1 MPFDWAAF
9 RPAPDGHADW
19 SRKPNWHDQTDRLYF
34 AKELLQPFQCK
45 NAGSC
50 APSFLAAELMRVA
63 HEGAARTKDVRIGW
77 NPVPGADD
85 KPRRDASGKIL
96 FADWHYTYAEAF
108 WHGSQ
113 WISHAL
119 FHIARDIVA
128 DDPPELARPFFEEL
142 ADLAA
147 HPPFDPDGFAARESA
162 IHSTPWDDRRRG
174 WWNDRAD
181 FIEDLVRAHE
191 SLHGWSR

>member
-1 MPFDWAAF
+1 
-9 RPAPDGHADW
+9 
-19 SRKPNWHDQTDRLYF
+19 
-34 AKELLQPFQCK
+34 
-45 NAGSC
+45 
-50 APSFLAAELMRVA
+50 MRVA

-96 FADWHYTYAEAF
+96 FADWHYTFAEEF

-113 WISHAL
+113 WISLAL

-147 HPPFDPDGFAARESA
+147 HPPFDPDSFAARESA

-174 WWNDRAD
+174 WWNDRSD
-181 FIEDLVRAHE
+181 FIENLAHDHM
-191 SLHGWSR
+191 SLHGWAR